1 LRELRAF
8 VAQFDEADDRRGPA
22 AILERAFR
30 SSALTSAAKKELTAL
45 RRNSVVGENLYRAL
59 LKVYDQHRLRE
70 QTAADV
76 TRSESRVPRV
86 ICSEALA

>member
-1 LRELRAF
+1 MSF
-8 VAQFDEADDRRGPA
+8 VHSSPSLKRRTTAADQP

-70 QTAADV
+70 QTVAEV
-76 TRSESRVPRV
+76 TRSESQVPRV
-86 ICSEALA
+86 ICSEGLA